1 MTVSSFRPFPLLPG
15 GHLQTIGGHML
26 RAALRWRLPAEDVVV
41 EAGEGVRI
49 LLRASWRPEK
59 DRPALLLIHG
69 LEGCDRSPTV
79 ISAGTLAYRAGWH
92 VVRMNL
98 RGCGDSLPLCP
109 RLYNAGMTSDLVA
122 VFQWL
127 ASRVSSFAVA
137 GFSLGGNLTLLTLA
151 RDRERLPDE
160 LSGVATI
167 CPPLDMSA
175 SASALERKANR
186 VYQLQFVTSLNASYR
201 KRRELLPYAYESD
214 RERGVS
220 TVRQFDDRITAFY
233 GGYRDAED
241 YYQRV
246 SPGPR
251 LEAIDRPTLIL
262 AAADDPFIPEASMR
276 KWARSDSVSME
287 IVEGG
292 GHVGFVGRSR
302 APGHFWAAD
311 RILGFLESVVQVS
324 SRSSRPR
331 GSLLQ

>member
-1 MTVSSFRPFPLLPG
+1 VTVSRFRPFPFLPG
-15 GHLQTIGGHML
+15 GHLQTIGGHLL
-26 RAALRWRLPAEDVVV
+26 RAALRWRLPTEDVVV
-41 EAGEGVRI
+41 EAGDGVRI
-49 LLRASWRPEK
+49 LLRASWQKEK

-69 LEGCDRSPTV
+69 LEGCDRSPNV
-79 ISAGTLAYRAGWH
+79 ISAGLLAYRAGWH

-151 RDRERLPDE
+151 RDHQRLPDE
-160 LSGVATI
+160 LSGVAAI

-175 SASALERKANR
+175 CADALERRANR

-201 KRRELLPYAYESD
+201 KRRELLPEAYEAD
-214 RERGVS
+214 RERRVS

-241 YYQRV
+241 YYRQV

-251 LEAIDRPTLIL
+251 LEAIDRKTLIL
-262 AAADDPFIPEASMR
+262 AAANDPFIPEASMR
-276 KWARSDSVSME
+276 KWARSEAVSME

-292 GHVGFVGRSR
+292 GHVGFVGRAM
-302 APGHFWAAD
+302 APGYFWAAD
-311 RILGFLESVVQVS
+311 RILAFLESVVPL
-324 SRSSRPR
+324 RSAERERHP
-331 GSLLQ
+331 

>member
-1 MTVSSFRPFPLLPG
+1 
-15 GHLQTIGGHML
+15 
-26 RAALRWRLPAEDVVV
+26 VVV

-59 DRPALLLIHG
+59 HRPALLLIHG
-69 LEGCDRSPTV
+69 LEGCDRSPNV

-122 VFQWL
+122 VLQWL
-127 ASRVSSFAVA
+127 ASRVSSFGVA
-137 GFSLGGNLTLLTLA
+137 GFSLGGNLTLLTLD

-160 LSGVATI
+160 LSGVAAI

-175 SASALERKANR
+175 SASALERRANR
-186 VYQLQFVTSLNASYR
+186 VYQVQFVTSLNASYR
-201 KRRELLPYAYESD
+201 KRREILPDAYEVD

-241 YYQRV
+241 YYRQV

-251 LEAIDRPTLIL
+251 LGTIDRPTLIL

-276 KWARSDSVSME
+276 KWDLSEAVSME
-287 IVEGG
+287 IVDGG
-292 GHVGFVGRSR
+292 GHVGFVGRSK

-311 RILGFLESVVQVS
+311 RILGFLESFVQVS

-331 GSLLQ
+331 GGLLQ

>member
-1 MTVSSFRPFPLLPG
+1 VTVSSFRPFPLLPG
-15 GHLQTIGGHML
+15 GHLQTIGGHLL
-26 RAALRWRLPAEDVVV
+26 RAALRWRLPTEDVVV
-41 EAGEGVRI
+41 EAGEGIRI

-69 LEGCDRSPTV
+69 LEGCDRSPNV

-127 ASRVSSFAVA
+127 ASRVSSFAVS
-137 GFSLGGNLTLLTLA
+137 GLSLGGNLALLTLA

-160 LSGVATI
+160 LSGVAAI

-175 SASALERKANR
+175 CADALERKANR

-201 KRRELLPYAYESD
+201 KRRELLPEAYEAH
-214 RERGVS
+214 REQGVS
-220 TVRQFDDRITAFY
+220 TVRKFDDRITAFY

-262 AAADDPFIPEASMR
+262 AAADDPFVPEASMR
-276 KWARSDSVSME
+276 KWARSEAVTMV

-292 GHVGFVGRSR
+292 GHVGFVGRSK
-302 APGHFWAAD
+302 APGYFWAAD

-324 SRSSRPR
+324 SRRRQRHS
-331 GSLLQ
+331 